1 MMRYEMLTLVITEPR
16 TKTWKKEKLKSKM
29 DMLRSIGKQ
38 SEESVE
44 SVLYDCMLQ
53 WQRGIVTASLG
64 VSTKLVYI
72 ELD

>member
-1 MMRYEMLTLVITEPR
+1 MRYEMLTLVITEPR

-53 WQRGIVTASLG
+53 WQHGVVTASSG